1 MTGATTL
8 GVALFLAGMGV
19 VLLTAIHNWNL
30 PAIVSAL
37 ASLAVTLLP
46 LVIDGLGRT
55 AFAWDVT
62 VGPALPLW
70 IGAAGF
76 LHSLGMVGPY
86 DTVWWWDSVTHTLS
100 AALVAAFVYAG
111 LIVVAGSGYG
121 VSGVGSVA
129 VATVAFTFLGGVFW
143 ELIELLAREVG
154 DRYDVEPV
162 LVHYS
167 WRDTALDHVFDVAG
181 ALVVVLADVRAF
193 VPLAEQA
200 PGATRTL
207 VVAGG
212 AVVVGGSA
220 LLALVVLVNRGTG
233 AQPTKRNR

>member
-8 GVALFLAGMGV
+8 GVALLLAGMGA
-19 VLLTAIHNWNL
+19 VLLVAIRNRNV
-30 PAIVSAL
+30 PAIVNAIT
-37 ASLAVTLLP
+37 SLVLTLLP
-46 LVIDGLGRT
+46 VAVGVVGR
-55 AFAWDVT
+55 AAVAWDVT

-76 LHSLGMVGPY
+76 LHSLGMLGPY
-86 DTVWWWDSVTHTLS
+86 DTIWWWDSVTHTLS
-100 AALVAAFVYAG
+100 AALVAALVYAG
-111 LIVVAGSGYG
+111 LIVAGD
-121 VSGVGSVA
+121 VVPTLGSVA
-129 VATVAFTFLGGVFW
+129 VTTVAFTLLGGVFW

-167 WRDTALDHVFDVAG
+167 WRDTALDLVFDVVG
-181 ALVVVLADVRAF
+181 ALVVVLADVRVF

-200 PGATRTL
+200 PRATRTL

-220 LLALVVLVNRGTG
+220 LLALVVLVNRGSG
-233 AQPTKRNR
+233 ARPAEDGR